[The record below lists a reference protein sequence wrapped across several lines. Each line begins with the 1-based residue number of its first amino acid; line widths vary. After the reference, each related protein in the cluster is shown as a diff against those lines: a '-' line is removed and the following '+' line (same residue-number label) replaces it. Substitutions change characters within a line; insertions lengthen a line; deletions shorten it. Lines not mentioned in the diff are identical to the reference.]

1 MDYVKRVYSQ
11 PNARSLKEGEEVVYL
26 GKGKPLARYR
36 KEGGQVWVSYMSTD
50 GNLYVDK
57 DFNVQG
63 TISQGGTGGTGTPVV
78 KGGLVPMTAGG
89 MGANI
94 SANTGTMYIASAGTV
109 STGTLPVNQGG
120 TAVTANTSW
129 INSNVVATA
138 SGVLAYDGNAVAP
151 SLPSIS
157 GTLTIAKG
165 GTSATDSNAWLNSR
179 VEMNTDGTLDYAAS
193 GSGAVTMNTLTDAND
208 IRGRVTAGLASN
220 GDVNRTVSTAKGGLG
235 ADFSGTATG
244 FIRIVNGTTAQRSY
258 ANAKSDMSLN
268 NVANVDQTDAGNI
281 SSGTLSTA
289 RHSAHVTDNLDA
301 NGLKTGR
308 NIGDAVGGVVIYSD
322 PVESGTGDDDAR
334 AISASSLWVQTGTT
348 ATAKISIN
356 YYHESANASMKL
368 ACHLCTANASNA
380 ASVSLGV
387 YPVSTGGSLTTGSTP
402 NMTSASAGP
411 TTKTTTKTAFDGTI
425 VTDALDITGLSNNV
439 LYKIVVLLN
448 NADASTNTLMTSPTI
463 IVYGS

>member
-268 NVANVDQTDAGNI
+268 NVTNVDQTDAGNI

>member
-244 FIRIVNGTTAQRSY
+244 FIRIINGTTAQRSY

>member
-380 ASVSLGV
+380 ASVSLVV
-387 YPVSTGGSLTTGSTP
+387 YPDSTGGSLTTGSTP